1 MIQVLSMRRAKK
13 LILLLRSAFL
23 PAIAFTI
30 IAFFGGYALFGS
42 NGVLAWGDYSQR
54 YEARKVELAL
64 VQKEK
69 AELTNRVKLLDPLR
83 ANPDLVDE
91 LVRRDLG
98 LTRPDEVII
107 PID

>member
-1 MIQVLSMRRAKK
+1 VIQAQPMKRAKK

-54 YEARKVELAL
+54 YDARKVELAL

-69 AELTNRVKLLDPLR
+69 AELANRVKLLDPRR
-83 ANPDLVDE
+83 ANPDMVDE

-107 PID
+107 PLD

>member
-1 MIQVLSMRRAKK
+1 MRRAKK
-13 LILLLRSAFL
+13 LIMLLRLAL
-23 PAIAFTI
+23 MPAIAFTI

-42 NGVLAWGDYSQR
+42 NGVLAWGDYSRR
-54 YEARKVELAL
+54 YQLRSIELAS

-69 AELTNRVKLLDPLR
+69 AELANRVKLLDPRR
-83 ANPDLVDE
+83 ANPDMVDE

-107 PID
+107 PLN

>member
-1 MIQVLSMRRAKK
+1 MRRAKK

-54 YEARKVELAL
+54 YEARKIELAL
-64 VQKEK
+64 VRKEK
-69 AELTNRVKLLDPLR
+69 AELANRVRLLDPRR
-83 ANPDLVDE
+83 ANPDMVDE

-98 LTRPDEVII
+98 LTHPDEVII
-107 PID
+107 PLD